1 MSKVTTF
8 HSLVIASTVA
18 LTAFLPMKVHALDQ
32 GMIDFFTTKVIEH
45 TCSDRGAWLRCY
57 QLNPSACSSAMEA
70 AIRPCATQ
78 VLEPLPTVTNNEKE
92 AMNTALAFQ
101 KCFNTRFE
109 KIFAR
114 KRLDTSECR
123 EGPAH
128 LKDTKKPSSM

>member
-1 MSKVTTF
+1 MGKTTSI
-8 HSLVIASTVA
+8 HSLIIAATASITA
-18 LTAFLPMKVHALDQ
+18 LLPGQSHALDASL
-32 GMIDFFTTKVIEH
+32 IDFFSTKVIEH
-45 TCSDRGAWLRCY
+45 ACSDRGEWLRCY
-57 QLNPSACSSAMEA
+57 QLQPGACPSAMEA

-78 VLEPLPTVTNNEKE
+78 ILEPLAVATDNKDE
-92 AMNTALAFQ
+92 AMKTALAFQ

-128 LKDTKKPSSM
+128 LKDSKKQS

>member
-1 MSKVTTF
+1 MEKPTSF
-8 HSLVIASTVA
+8 YNLIIAAAASIAT
-18 LTAFLPMKVHALDQ
+18 LLPGQSHALDASL
-32 GMIDFFTTKVIEH
+32 IDFFSTKVIEH
-45 TCSDRGAWLRCY
+45 ACSDRGEWLRCY
-57 QLNPSACSSAMEA
+57 QLQPAACPSAMEA

-78 VLEPLPTVTNNEKE
+78 ILEPLPVATDNKDE
-92 AMNTALAFQ
+92 AMKTALAFQ

-128 LKDTKKPSSM
+128 LKDSKKKS